1 MRRTG
6 IPPGFCHG
14 GARMPESNRDEIAKL
29 EALYATNPAGRVFT
43 HLAEAYRKAGEYD
56 RARTIL
62 EQGLE
67 KHPTYAS
74 AHVVFGRVLM
84 DLNMSDKAVAAF
96 RKVLQLDP
104 HNLVALR
111 SLGDLARA
119 AGRNAEA
126 MGYFEE
132 LRHLDPS
139 NDEIGGIIEDL
150 LASPGFHAAEP
161 PEPLPE
167 LSEPEKVA
175 AEAEAAPEAVAPRQP
190 VAEQMTAP
198 EQSPEEVIAER

>member
-67 KHPTYAS
+67 KHPAYAS

-84 DLNMSDKAVAAF
+84 DLNKSDQAVEAF

-111 SLGDLARA
+111 SLGDLARE

-139 NDEIGGIIEDL
+139 NEEISGIIAAL
-150 LASPGFHAAEP
+150 LATPGFHAAEP

-167 LSEPEKVA
+167 LEPLRAAAPQPEAKPA
-175 AEAEAAPEAVAPRQP
+175 AESQP
-190 VAEQMTAP
+190 VAPPVAQAP
-198 EQSPEEVIAER
+198 QPIAEEPRVA